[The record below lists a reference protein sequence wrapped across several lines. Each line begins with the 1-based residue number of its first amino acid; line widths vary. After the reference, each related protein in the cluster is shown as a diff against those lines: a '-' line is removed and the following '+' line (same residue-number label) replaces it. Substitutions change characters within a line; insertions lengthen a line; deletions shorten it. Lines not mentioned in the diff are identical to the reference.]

1 MPAVRGHNEGSIFH
15 RKADGHR
22 VATVSMPNGK
32 RPTLSCPHVHRPS
45 DRDCPESKA
54 NLVELLRLRDHGAP
68 AGGHTLTL
76 GAYLTG
82 WLADVRP
89 QLAPATWRKHESI
102 IRTRIVPNLGHVR
115 LSELSVSDCRR
126 LFAGDGRLAAQ
137 SLRHHRAT
145 LRRALS
151 DGVRDGLITRN
162 VAALAEPP
170 RMSKK
175 ERTVLDAGQV
185 RTLRE
190 GTKDDR
196 LHALWVLA
204 ATTGMREAEMLGLTW
219 DDIHLGDDDGRI
231 HSDVGRR
238 VGAGDRGGSAGGLA
252 PLWRDPHDERS
263 TGSRPD
269 ATGPKGHHIYPHIKV
284 RSTLQRVDGEWK
296 LLDPKTEKSKRDV
309 ALPPVTVAALREHRI
324 RQLAEQ
330 AKAGKLGKS
339 GLVFTTERGR
349 PIHGSNLT
357 KVLYAHLE
365 RLGLPKVTVHDLRHS
380 AATVLYAAG
389 IPLES
394 IADMLGHSTTR
405 VTADLYRHRVPEMQR
420 DIADRMQEA
429 VG

>member
-1 MPAVRGHNEGSIFH
+1 MLAVRGHNEGSIFH

-89 QLAPATWRKHESI
+89 HLAPATWRKHESI
-102 IRTRIVPNLGHVR
+102 VRVHVGPWLGHVR
-115 LSELSVSDCRR
+115 LSELSVGHVDSWLSRP
-126 LFAGDGRLAAQ
+126 GRSGGQ
-137 SLRHHRAT
+137 TRRHHRAT
-145 LRRALS
+145 LWRALA
-151 DGVRDGLITRN
+151 DAQRKGLVDRN
-162 VAALAEPP
+162 VASLSRPP
-170 RMSKK
+170 KVKK
-175 ERTVLDAGQV
+175 PERTVLDAGQV

-196 LHALWVLA
+196 LHAFWVLA

-219 DDIHLGDDDGRI
+219 DDIDLD
-231 HSDVGRR
+231 
-238 VGAGDRGGSAGGLA
+238 AGTIR
-252 PLWRDPHDERS
+252 
-263 TGSRPD
+263 
-269 ATGPKGHHIYPHIKV
+269 V

>member
-1 MPAVRGHNEGSIFH
+1 V
-15 RKADGHR
+15 
-22 VATVSMPNGK
+22 
-32 RPTLSCPHVHRPS
+32 
-45 DRDCPESKA
+45 
-54 NLVELLRLRDHGAP
+54 
-68 AGGHTLTL
+68 
-76 GAYLTG
+76 
-82 WLADVRP
+82 
-89 QLAPATWRKHESI
+89 
-102 IRTRIVPNLGHVR
+102 
-115 LSELSVSDCRR
+115 
-126 LFAGDGRLAAQ
+126 
-137 SLRHHRAT
+137 
-145 LRRALS
+145 
-151 DGVRDGLITRN
+151 
-162 VAALAEPP
+162 
-170 RMSKK
+170 KK
-175 ERTVLDAGQV
+175 PERTVLDAGQV

-196 LHALWVLA
+196 LHAFWVLA

-219 DDIHLGDDDGRI
+219 DDIDLD
-231 HSDVGRR
+231 
-238 VGAGDRGGSAGGLA
+238 AGTIR
-252 PLWRDPHDERS
+252 
-263 TGSRPD
+263 
-269 ATGPKGHHIYPHIKV
+269 V

-339 GLVFTTERGR
+339 GLVFTTERGH

-405 VTADLYRHRVPEMQR
+405 VTADLYRHRVEDMQR
-420 DIADRMQEA
+420 GAAEAMERA

>member
-1 MPAVRGHNEGSIFH
+1 MLVVRGHNEGSVFH

-22 VATVSMPNGK
+22 VAQVSMPNGK

-82 WLADVRP
+82 WLHEIRP
-89 QLAPATWRKHESI
+89 RLAPATWRKHESI
-102 IRTRIVPNLGHVR
+102 VR
-115 LSELSVSDCRR
+115 VHLAGGTGSIGQRLVRELSVGDVHAHLR
-126 LFAGDGRLAAQ
+126 LVGSQGLDPQ
-137 SLRHHRAT
+137 TVRHVRST
-145 LRRALS
+145 LRRALR
-151 DGVRDGLITRN
+151 DALRDGLIQRN

-190 GTKDDR
+190 GTRDDR
-196 LHALWVLA
+196 LHAFWVLA

-219 DDIHLGDDDGRI
+219 DDIELGDDDATLPLRRVESGVLLGPSERLAAGREGVRQGPARGP
-231 HSDVGRR
+231 VGR
-238 VGAGDRGGSAGGLA
+238 GAYIR
-252 PLWRDPHDERS
+252 
-263 TGSRPD
+263 
-269 ATGPKGHHIYPHIKV
+269 V

-339 GLVFTTERGR
+339 GLVFTTERGH

>member
-1 MPAVRGHNEGSIFH
+1 
-15 RKADGHR
+15 
-22 VATVSMPNGK
+22 VASLS
-32 RPTLSCPHVHRPS
+32 RPPKV
-45 DRDCPESKA
+45 
-54 NLVELLRLRDHGAP
+54 
-68 AGGHTLTL
+68 
-76 GAYLTG
+76 
-82 WLADVRP
+82 
-89 QLAPATWRKHESI
+89 
-102 IRTRIVPNLGHVR
+102 
-115 LSELSVSDCRR
+115 
-126 LFAGDGRLAAQ
+126 
-137 SLRHHRAT
+137 
-145 LRRALS
+145 
-151 DGVRDGLITRN
+151 
-162 VAALAEPP
+162 
-170 RMSKK
+170 KK
-175 ERTVLDAGQV
+175 PERTVLDAGQV

-190 GTKDDR
+190 GTRDDR
-196 LHALWVLA
+196 LHAFWVLA

-219 DDIHLGDDDGRI
+219 DDIDLD
-231 HSDVGRR
+231 
-238 VGAGDRGGSAGGLA
+238 AGTIR
-252 PLWRDPHDERS
+252 
-263 TGSRPD
+263 
-269 ATGPKGHHIYPHIKV
+269 V

>member
-190 GTKDDR
+190 GTKEDR
-196 LHALWVLA
+196 LHAFWVLA
-204 ATTGMREAEMLGLTW
+204 ATTGMREAEMLALTW
-219 DDIHLGDDDGRI
+219 DDVFLDGSKAEL
-231 HSDVGRR
+231 HSD
-238 VGAGDRGGSAGGLA
+238 
-252 PLWRDPHDERS
+252 
-263 TGSRPD
+263 RPNVSK
-269 ATGPKGHHIYPHIKV
+269 GPFPYIRV